1 MKEEI
6 LWITMVVIFFQ
17 RDGLTL
23 YLCFAQT
30 IQYFMKDLN
39 RGKNLCKCVNVSL
52 GLSLSLMLLYQSVSC
67 QASPHVC
74 FPKCTK

>member
-23 YLCFAQT
+23 YLCFGQT

-39 RGKNLCKCVNVSL
+39 RGISICVN
-52 GLSLSLMLLYQSVSC
+52 
-67 QASPHVC
+67 A
-74 FPKCTK
+74 

>member
-6 LWITMVVIFFQ
+6 LWITTVVIFFQ

-23 YLCFAQT
+23 YLCFEQT

-39 RGKNLCKCVNVSL
+39 RGKYLCKCVNVSV
-52 GLSLSLMLLYQSVSC
+52 GLSLSLMLPYQSVSC
-67 QASPHVC
+67 QGSPRVC